1 MEFFEKIGKKA
12 SETYKS
18 AAEKTSKVASETK
31 LKMKIGDCN
40 SQIKDLYKEIGK
52 KVYEKIEVNGK
63 SEKTEFIEEQLSKI
77 EELKE
82 EIKVYQNQILEL
94 SDMKLCANCNT
105 KMDKSAKYCPSCGA
119 EQPEEVVHEAE
130 VVEDNKEDNKENNNE
145 QTNSE
150 EHKEEINS
158 EINNE
163 ENNNQ

>member
-1 MEFFEKIGKKA
+1 
-12 SETYKS
+12 
-18 AAEKTSKVASETK
+18 
-31 LKMKIGDCN
+31 
-40 SQIKDLYKEIGK
+40 
-52 KVYEKIEVNGK
+52 
-63 SEKTEFIEEQLSKI
+63 
-77 EELKE
+77 
-82 EIKVYQNQILEL
+82 
-94 SDMKLCANCNT
+94 MKLCANCNT

-130 VVEDNKEDNKENNNE
+130 VVEDNKKNNNE